1 MMQPVGSRFAW
12 LFNRRVGMALLW
24 TALIVGVAV
33 AVNLTGIHLAGG
45 IEGWERW
52 LQARAGVFRVWR
64 IGVYLATAW
73 SWWWMRR
80 RVLQREPAAETR
92 QRFLRI
98 EVAAVVAI
106 VLMEG
111 SAWLQHG

>member
-1 MMQPVGSRFAW
+1 MTRSGWWRFAW
-12 LFNRRVGMALLW
+12 LFNRRVGMALFW
-24 TALIVGVAV
+24 SALVLGAAV
-33 AVNLTGIHLAGG
+33 AVNLAGIRIVGG
-45 IEGWERW
+45 IDGWERW
-52 LQARAGVFRVWR
+52 LRAHAMVFLAWR
-64 IGVYLATAW
+64 LCLYAGTAW
-73 SWWWMRR
+73 GWWWMRR
-80 RVLQREPAAETR
+80 RVQQREAAAETR